1 MNTTIEPVLTEE
13 GTSYIQELPSNEAV
27 SNNVWTRI
35 DQAFSEPVTHAD
47 NHADYAPTQILAEVL
62 KEQGC
67 DGVCYRSSLSSEKGF
82 NIAFFNPD
90 VAAVCDIC
98 LFEVLDIEVKSK
110 KCGAPWIDPYSGK
123 PITGC

>member
-1 MNTTIEPVLTEE
+1 ARLSLCREVKIVEFLRYHDDDPNSVFMNTTIE

-47 NHADYAPTQILAEVL
+47 NHADYAPTQILADVL
-62 KEQGC
+62 KEQGY

-90 VAAVCDIC
+90 VAAVCDI
-98 LFEVLDIEVKSK
+98 
-110 KCGAPWIDPYSGK
+110 
-123 PITGC
+123 